1 VSRPLRLGIVGLGGA
16 TMSMLPSLL
25 ADPRVRIAGV
35 ADVDPTGRDRFAADL
50 GVPAHD
56 RAEDLAA
63 DPGVDAVYLATPHAL
78 HAGQAIAALRLGTHV
93 LVEKPLA
100 LTVEDCL
107 AVHEASRASGAQV
120 VVGHTHAYDRPVRAI
135 REIIASGRLGRVAMI
150 NSWYYGSF
158 LYRPRRP
165 EELDTA
171 RGGGI
176 LFNQVPH
183 QVDLVRLLGGGLVRS
198 VRSAT
203 FVLDPQRPTEG
214 GHSTFL
220 QFDDGAAASLVY
232 SGYDRFDTDEWHG
245 WIDENGRDRTPE
257 HGAAR
262 RALRAAGGPDAELG
276 LKAARGY
283 RGLPQP
289 PADRSGLHQPH
300 FGVLL
305 VSCEGG
311 DLRAGPDGVVVYDD
325 RGART
330 IPIPCDGPFPDKSPV
345 LDDLYRAV
353 VLGEPPVH
361 DAAWGAATV
370 EVCRAVATSARERR
384 EVLLEHQVPVDPA
397 QRAALTA

>member
-1 VSRPLRLGIVGLGGA
+1 
-16 TMSMLPSLL
+16 MSMLPTLL
-25 ADPRVRIAGV
+25 ADERVVIAGV
-35 ADVDPTGRDRFAADL
+35 ADIDATGRDRFAADL
-50 GVPAHD
+50 GVPAYD

-63 DPGVDAVYLATPHAL
+63 NPGVDAVYLATPHAL
-78 HAGQAIAALRLGTHV
+78 HADQATAALALGTHV
-93 LVEKPLA
+93 LVEKPLS

-107 AVHEASRASGAQV
+107 AVHDASRASGAQV
-120 VVGHTHAYDRPVRAI
+120 VVGHTHAFDRPVRMI
-135 REIIASGRLGRVAMI
+135 RDIIASGRLGRVAMI

-183 QVDLVRLLGGGLVRS
+183 QVDVVRLLGGGLVRS

-203 FVLDPQRPTEG
+203 FVLDLKRPTEG
-214 GHSTFL
+214 SHSTFL
-220 QFDDGAAASLVY
+220 EFEDGAAASLVY

-245 WIDENGRDRTPE
+245 WIDENGRDRVPE

-262 RALRAAGGPDAELG
+262 RALRAAGGQDAEAG

-283 RGLPQP
+283 RGLPAG

-311 DLRAGPDGVVVYDD
+311 DLRAGPDGVILYDD
-325 RGART
+325 EGVTTVR
-330 IPIPCDGPFPDKSPV
+330 IPCDGPFPDKSLV
-345 LDDLYRAV
+345 IDDLYRVV
-353 VLGEPPVH
+353 VLGEPSVH

-370 EVCRAVATSARERR
+370 EVCRAIQTSAREHR
-384 EVLLEHQVPVDPA
+384 EVLTEHQVPVDPA
-397 QRAALTA
+397 RRPPHPAVST